1 MSTATVS
8 ASVDS
13 RTKALANEYIRKSGK
28 TPNQLI
34 KDLWERIARTGEVP
48 DYGASDHDDAANRVQ
63 IFDDMTRRL
72 NRTVVKQEFSVMSD
86 GELEEMIRSRDL

>member
-48 DYGASDHDDAANRVQ
+48 DYGAGDRDDVIDRVRL
-63 IFDDMTRRL
+63 FDDMTNRL
-72 NRTVVKQEFSVMSD
+72 NRATVRYEFSVMSD
-86 GELEEMIRSRDL
+86 GELEEMIRNRDL